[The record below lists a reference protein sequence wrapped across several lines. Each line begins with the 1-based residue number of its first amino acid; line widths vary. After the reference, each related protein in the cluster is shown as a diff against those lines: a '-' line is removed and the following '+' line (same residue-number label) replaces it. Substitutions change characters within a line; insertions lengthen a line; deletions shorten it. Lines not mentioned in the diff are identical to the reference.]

1 MSEIVLIA
9 GSPTAHSR
17 TAALLE
23 YVRSILCRH
32 RLNVGEIIGVR
43 DLDAEDLLFA
53 RSDSPTIRQ
62 ACQRIAA
69 ARAVI
74 IATPIY
80 KAAYT
85 GVLKAFLDVLPQD
98 ALRGKVVLP
107 LATAGSPAHLLALD
121 YALKPV
127 LSALGAQHLL
137 QGVYITDK
145 QVLQYGQDVELRLE
159 PEVDFRLLR
168 ALEDVADSL
177 TQVERIPALAG
188 GV

>member
-1 MSEIVLIA
+1 MSEIVMIA

-23 YVRSILCRH
+23 YVRSILCSH
-32 RLNVGEIIGVR
+32 RLNVGEIISVR
-43 DLDAEDLLFA
+43 DFDAEDLLFA
-53 RSDSPTIRQ
+53 RLDSPAIRQ
-62 ACQRIAA
+62 ACQRIAE

-80 KAAYT
+80 KASYT
-85 GVLKAFLDVLPQD
+85 GALKTLLDVLPQN
-98 ALRGKVVLP
+98 ALKGKVVLP

-137 QGVYITDK
+137 QGVYILDK
-145 QVLQYGQDVELRLE
+145 QIIQYGTDVELRLE
-159 PEVDFRLLR
+159 PEVDSRLLH
-168 ALEDVADSL
+168 ALEDVAGTL
-177 TQVERIPALAG
+177 TQAERIPALAG